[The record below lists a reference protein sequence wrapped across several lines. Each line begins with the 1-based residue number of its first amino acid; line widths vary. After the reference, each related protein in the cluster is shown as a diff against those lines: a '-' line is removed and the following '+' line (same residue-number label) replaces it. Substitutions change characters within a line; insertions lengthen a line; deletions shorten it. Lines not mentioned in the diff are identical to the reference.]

1 MDATV
6 RALLRPLHQAQQQLI
21 PMIDADTDAFNGY
34 MAALKMP
41 RATAEQ
47 AAERDAKMQEGLK
60 TGRCRWA
67 LAAFCALLGCL
78 LLAAAVGVP
87 STCSSDAVTRPAH
100 SCTCI

>member
-60 TGRCRWA
+60 TGIGVGGRSLRSARCLVACCLQQQWEF
-67 LAAFCALLGCL
+67 LAP
-78 LLAAAVGVP
+78 AVP
-87 STCSSDAVTRPAH
+87 MQ
-100 SCTCI
+100 